1 MVNSGRIMVHSA
13 FAQGHVMGCRDTSP
27 LGIPK
32 SPSFHSG
39 LDLVASASADSL
51 TASTTAGAGLDE
63 PQPPAAPRSQFRF
76 DDVIFRLGGGDM
88 GRSTNDEHRQWQQG
102 GEDEGP
108 QDKNALAV
116 RVLQEIGSLSALAGE
131 GMQKNHPARRTK
143 MSHSL
148 IFRMPAASIYARTA
162 VCLFR
167 SLSLTQKFFV

>member
-51 TASTTAGAGLDE
+51 TAAAAATSASGCGLDE

-88 GRSTNDEHRQWQQG
+88 GRSTGDERQWQEQEE

-116 RVLQEIGSLSALAGE
+116 RVLQEIGSLPGLAGE
-131 GMQKNHPARRTK
+131 GNAKKKFHPARRTK
-143 MSHSL
+143 MSHLL
-148 IFRMPAASIYARTA
+148 IPGVWRIDLCAYYEVSF
-162 VCLFR
+162 
-167 SLSLTQKFFV
+167 